1 MLSPT
6 NQNYLNNKKIL
17 KNLLLKNSPDK
28 YRPQFWLS
36 MTGAEREKEQHKG
49 YYYKII
55 YEYPEY
61 IPSKWDTVITADLKR
76 TYPNDEYFKKPE
88 NRKKIKNVLTAYS
101 RRNSKI
107 GYCQG
112 FNFIVARLLRIF
124 NKEQDA
130 FWIFVQIIENILPC
144 EFYSDLVGI
153 MSDCSLCLTILK
165 ETNKKI
171 MKKLEGLEV
180 VLNNLL
186 YKWFISLFVENTS
199 NETFLNIWDA
209 LMVDGDVVLLRAV
222 SSILE
227 LAEDKILQCEGIESL
242 TEFFEEKMSKYN
254 FPREKLMKMLLN
266 DGLLKF
272 SPKQIEKMKEEINK
286 EVINNLIKTK
296 KNEVKKT
303 QLDINGVE
311 IECDLDYPFCLKEFE
326 NNENKSRNRLYLPV
340 QNKKYGDEPLT
351 IEEKEKYK
359 QMLQNEAIKDFE
371 LKNIQVVQTFRT
383 NNPIDFKSNYFQKNS
398 ELKEGPFID
407 EEEEMV
413 NSQKREAVFG
423 IDPHHQQEKN
433 KHISLNEKLIETIK
447 VYQNLLIHRAEH
459 LCKTTKKTSEKVLTK
474 GNSNKEELGLMI
486 TNKSNATKNFLS
498 NVAKDVNDNKY
509 TTIIGSIQK
518 SFNTSSEIELM
529 TEDEKKP

>member
-1 MLSPT
+1 
-6 NQNYLNNKKIL
+6 
-17 KNLLLKNSPDK
+17 
-28 YRPQFWLS
+28 

-61 IPSKWDTVITADLKR
+61 ILSKWDTIITADLNR

-254 FPREKLMKMLLN
+254 FPREKFMKLLLN
-266 DGLLKF
+266 DGLLKI
-272 SPKQIEKMKEEINK
+272 SPKKIEKMKEDINK

-326 NNENKSRNRLYLPV
+326 DDQKKSKNRLYLPV
-340 QNKKYGDEPLT
+340 ENKILRNEPLT
-351 IEEKEKYK
+351 NEEKEKYK
-359 QMLQNEAIKDFE
+359 QMLKDVIIKDFE

-383 NNPIDFKSNYFQKNS
+383 NNPIEFKSNYFQKNS

-407 EEEEMV
+407 EEVEMM
-413 NSQKREAVFG
+413 NSQKREAIFG
-423 IDPHHQQEKN
+423 IDPNHQQEKKDKN
-433 KHISLNEKLIETIK
+433 ISINEKLIETIN

-459 LCKTTKKTSEKVLTK
+459 LCKTTKRTSEKVLTQ
-474 GNSNKEELGLMI
+474 GNSHKEELGRML
-486 TNKSNATKNFLS
+486 TNKSNATKTFLS
-498 NVAKDVNDNKY
+498 NVATDVNENKY
-509 TTIIGSIQK
+509 TTIIGSINK
-518 SFNTSSEIELM
+518 SFITSSEMELM